1 MTFHVVLG
9 AGSEQSHVVFGTG
22 SEQSHVVVGTGSEQS
37 HVVVGTG
44 SEQFP
49 ANSFSSP
56 VNAFFR
62 SLAMLRQSSP
72 LIG

>member
-9 AGSEQSHVVFGTG
+9 AGSEQSHVVDGTG
-22 SEQSHVVVGTGSEQS
+22 SEQSHVVDGTGSEQS
-37 HVVVGTG
+37 HVVEGTG

-56 VNAFFR
+56 LDAFFR
-62 SLAMLRQSSP
+62 ALAMLRQSAT